1 MTLPTRNPQR
11 ISAATLQGKPP
22 AAILDALK
30 QKCEGDSRPRL
41 SDLHALLEAARAD
54 AGQSQGVGAVLGEGL
69 ALFARKNVEFREE
82 TASLFVRAMC
92 RAGGCGCW
100 VLGERGGGG
109 CA

>member
-1 MTLPTRNPQR
+1 M
-11 ISAATLQGKPP
+11 
-22 AAILDALK
+22 K

-82 TASLFVRAMC
+82 TASLFLRAMC
-92 RAGGCGCW
+92 RAGAFRCW
-100 VLGERGGGG
+100 GMHAR
-109 CA
+109 A